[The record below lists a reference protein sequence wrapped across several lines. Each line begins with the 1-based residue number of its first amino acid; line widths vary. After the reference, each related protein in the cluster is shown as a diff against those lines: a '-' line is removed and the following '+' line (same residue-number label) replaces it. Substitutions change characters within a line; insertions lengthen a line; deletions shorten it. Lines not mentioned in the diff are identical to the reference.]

1 MSTFTR
7 GADML
12 KNVGRP
18 VLEGL
23 MAAPASLTA
32 ANFRQNPGPMLMA
45 TGFGGAFLGREVVDP
60 IEDAITDISPA
71 ERLIRQVESRR
82 RQELDS
88 RLRRVQQQ
96 ESLTKMSM
104 LLQQLAAT
112 DPKLYQE
119 VMYGMRLPE
128 GAVVL
133 GGQPR
138 RDLLT
143 ELAYAMASGQFQ
155 APPNAQ
161 QAFDE
166 FAGVQ
171 PSGAL

>member
-1 MSTFTR
+1 MSAFTR
-7 GADML
+7 GAEML
-12 KNVGRP
+12 KGVGRP

-23 MAAPASLTA
+23 MAAPASLTRD
-32 ANFRQNPGPMLMA
+32 NFRKAPGPMLMA
-45 TGFGGAFLGREVVDP
+45 TGFGGAFLGREVADP
-60 IEDAITDISPA
+60 IEDAITDIAPA
-71 ERLIRQVESRR
+71 ERLIRQVEERR
-82 RQELDS
+82 KQELSTRLS
-88 RLRRVQQQ
+88 RVKQQ
-96 ESLTKMSM
+96 ESLSKMSM
-104 LLQQLAAT
+104 SLQQLAAS

-161 QAFDE
+161 EAFDQ